1 METYG
6 KNLLINDPFVLN
18 EKVDHQ
24 WTYSKD
30 RIQLLREL
38 AKKDEEYQQNK
49 GKYDPYDSNQIQ
61 SSSQTPDQSTG
72 NQKSKKH
79 GFLSLRRIFGI
90 KNSQSSSNQKN
101 MSTNNNSYNSGI
113 TVGNEQ
119 LRGST
124 AALRASRVP
133 GHEND

>member
-49 GKYDPYDSNQIQ
+49 GKYDPYDSN
-61 SSSQTPDQSTG
+61 
-72 NQKSKKH
+72 
-79 GFLSLRRIFGI
+79 
-90 KNSQSSSNQKN
+90 
-101 MSTNNNSYNSGI
+101 
-113 TVGNEQ
+113 
-119 LRGST
+119 
-124 AALRASRVP
+124 
-133 GHEND
+133 